1 MNLTEDKVSILDTLD
16 EHIPQDAWYKDVAVI
31 GLGFVGLPLALSF
44 SLRGCNVIGVDINER
59 LVEEINNGIT
69 AHKES
74 FYDIPITDIL
84 KREIKRKHFYAT
96 ANISDVLDDCHNFI
110 ITVGIP
116 IVNGEHEMEYLES
129 ACTELG
135 KGLRQGDLVIVRS
148 TVVPGTTEEIVK
160 PLLES
165 ASGLKAGDDFH
176 LAYSS
181 ERIAE
186 GRAFQEFADMPILVA
201 GVDEISTNKAKE
213 LLGIVCKAE
222 VIPASSIKVVETAK
236 VFENVQR
243 DVNIAMIQEFAR
255 FTEALGIDIFEVV
268 NLANTHKRVK
278 LLAPGPGVGGYCLPN
293 AYYYL
298 KPKAEQMGISLSL
311 LELARKENDTVPQ
324 VIVDMLERA
333 LADNGK
339 RLSGSD
345 IAVLGLAMKDYSNDA
360 RISPPL
366 EIVNILLQKQA
377 NVKAFDPA
385 VDGDYPYKVDDINEC
400 ISDADAVVILAK
412 QHEID
417 SNINKVLSAVPEG
430 TVVLDTRDIR
440 LFAEPDLL
448 SRVRYVCI

>member
-1 MNLTEDKVSILDTLD
+1 
-16 EHIPQDAWYKDVAVI
+16 
-31 GLGFVGLPLALSF
+31 
-44 SLRGCNVIGVDINER
+44 
-59 LVEEINNGIT
+59 
-69 AHKES
+69 
-74 FYDIPITDIL
+74 
-84 KREIKRKHFYAT
+84 
-96 ANISDVLDDCHNFI
+96 
-110 ITVGIP
+110 
-116 IVNGEHEMEYLES
+116 
-129 ACTELG
+129 
-135 KGLRQGDLVIVRS
+135 
-148 TVVPGTTEEIVK
+148 
-160 PLLES
+160 
-165 ASGLKAGDDFH
+165 
-176 LAYSS
+176 
-181 ERIAE
+181 
-186 GRAFQEFADMPILVA
+186 MPILVA
-201 GVDEISTNKAKE
+201 GVDEPSTTRAKE

-243 DVNIAMIQEFAR
+243 DVNIAMVQEFAR

-311 LELARKENDTVPQ
+311 LELARKENDAVPQ
-324 VIVDMLERA
+324 IIVDMLERA

-339 RLSGSD
+339 HLNGAD

-385 VDGDYPYKVDDINEC
+385 VDGDYPYKVDDINKC
-400 ISDADAVVILAK
+400 ISDVDAVMILAK

-417 SNINKVLSAVPEG
+417 SSINKVLSEVPEG
-430 TVVLDTRDIR
+430 AVVLDTRDIR
-440 LFAEPDLL
+440 SFAEPALL